1 LILNLGTTINSI
13 DPPKKS
19 SLDSEQ
25 ILNLQEEIKF
35 LENQIKDHHSS
46 IDLLENNLQLTTN
59 ENEQLKH
66 NYLEIQEKYDLLIK
80 DNHNLTNQLNNIRHS
95 SIEEVCLISNS
106 ILPIHIFLFLSV
118 IKYR

>member
-1 LILNLGTTINSI
+1 M
-13 DPPKKS
+13 
-19 SLDSEQ
+19 DSEQ

-46 IDLLENNLQLTTN
+46 IDLLENNLQLTIY

-80 DNHNLTNQLNNIRHS
+80 DNQLNNIRRS
-95 SIEEVCLISNS
+95 SIEEVCLISYS
-106 ILPIHIFLFLSV
+106 ILPHTHLSISFSHQYIPSHLFNHQISMKSINYKQIFHF
-118 IKYR
+118 